1 MEVFDRF
8 MHAQENNAE
17 RLLAMAFALT
27 AMGACASDSP
37 PEIARFPS
45 DAAVAKGPR
54 SIRANVDECRVE
66 MSLEAGEVLAS
77 SAETGEAVFYKPRG
91 EFSVKSAP
99 YLYKPDVERYSDIA
113 WNYRKPRPVTEPWFG
128 MKCAIADPPD
138 LSEPYFSMNCPA
150 VQEGA
155 GWQVD
160 EAYKTAVHNAK
171 LESIKGEGWTG
182 FLISWPE
189 KQNAHMLNLT
199 FCLLG
204 KSSLLMGQS
213 RLSVSAGSE
222 LDVVRRAIGSIRL
235 LGRRQ

>member
-1 MEVFDRF
+1 VMPTKV
-8 MHAQENNAE
+8 
-17 RLLAMAFALT
+17 LATVVALAAIT
-27 AMGACASDSP
+27 ACASDSP
-37 PEIARFPS
+37 PEIARFPF
-45 DAAVAKGPR
+45 DAVVAKGPG
-54 SIRANVDECRVE
+54 SISADVDECHIE
-66 MSLEAGEVLAS
+66 MTLEADEVLAS
-77 SAETGEAVFYKPRG
+77 SAATDEAVFYRPTG

-99 YLYKPDVERYSDIA
+99 YLYKPDVERHSDIT

-128 MKCAIADPPD
+128 MRCAITDPPD

-160 EAYKTAVHNAK
+160 EAYKTAIPNAK